1 MHFEEIYAQ
10 YFKQVY
16 SFILSLSRNTYTA
29 EEITQETFF
38 RVMENPDAFQGK
50 SSINTYLCSIARN
63 LYVSSVR
70 KHKYESQDTEL
81 ESKSD
86 GTDIEDALIKR
97 DMEQK
102 IHLLLHHME
111 EPYKEVFTLRV
122 LGELSYREIGEVFG
136 RKEGWARVTFHR
148 AKIKIQQLMQK
159 GGR

>member
-16 SFILSLSRNTYTA
+16 SFILSLSRNTFTA

-122 LGELSYREIGEVFG
+122 FGDLSYEDIGALFEKNVN
-136 RKEGWARVTFHR
+136 WARVIYFR
-148 AKIKIQQLMQK
+148 ARQKLQQMLK
-159 GGR
+159 EE

>member
-16 SFILSLSRNTYTA
+16 SFILSLSRNTFTA

-38 RVMENPDAFQGK
+38 RVMENPDAFQGN

-122 LGELSYREIGEVFG
+122 FGDLSYEDIGALFEKNVN
-136 RKEGWARVTFHR
+136 WARVTYFR
-148 AKIKIQQLMQK
+148 ARQKLQQMLK
-159 GGR
+159 EE

>member
-16 SFILSLSRNTYTA
+16 SFILSLSRNTFTA

-38 RVMENPDAFQGK
+38 RVMENPDAFQGN

-70 KHKYESQDTEL
+70 KHKCESQDTEL

-122 LGELSYREIGEVFG
+122 FGDLSYEDIGALFEKNVN
-136 RKEGWARVTFHR
+136 WARVIYFR
-148 AKIKIQQLMQK
+148 ARQKLQQMLK
-159 GGR
+159 EE